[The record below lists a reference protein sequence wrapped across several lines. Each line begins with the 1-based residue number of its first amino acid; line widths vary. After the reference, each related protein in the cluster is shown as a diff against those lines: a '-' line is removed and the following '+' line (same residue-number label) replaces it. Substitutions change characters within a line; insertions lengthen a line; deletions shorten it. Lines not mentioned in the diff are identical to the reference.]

1 MSEIEKL
8 RKMLIEL
15 RKKAR
20 QDLNVPDELH
30 TELVNTSTA
39 LERALEKLAESKHL
53 DASKTKMLFKNAERL
68 SLMLEDIKKGRS
80 AYPSY
85 VDDFVPSIAQGPYTM
100 PRNLFEPQGAQ
111 QITVNAGGKLRLE
124 RAELA
129 LSILFPGSSTFRYGT
144 LPSKIKLGRWSQD
157 GRAHLSS
164 IHDLSPAPEFK
175 IKVRDRVMSVYK
187 PLKLNAS
194 LLRSQIA
201 LCTTCLSLIDED
213 ETCGHSTVQPHT
225 KLPSNFPI
233 IVKSELGRKMGED
246 KHLQKPLSFV
256 ISKTIFLPNLE
267 VGLAVTGFERTATVR
282 RQQNYRTVRIEY
294 DPPIGIRLCTSGLS
308 FTVNIPTEFL
318 HEVLKNNRMLR
329 RDIIIQLLANRIAEL
344 MSRTGI
350 PSYHHEL
357 LLSSLVSAIHLDD
370 LIDERTAISNLRSP
384 LAIPDIIAEIDREL
398 VFYESSRPDIA
409 KITEMFTALQI
420 FDITEENLL
429 NKLKITILHSMAHVL
444 LLATAITSGS
454 QLDDLDYLLR
464 EETNEVVV
472 FDAVSGGNGSSE
484 TAFEFLFEPGQF
496 SVEEYLESEERQE
509 IFKPRNLDET
519 AFELLLPCINGVA
532 DRAFLFGKVNPLET
546 EIKRKLTDLKNKA
559 STHAAP
565 IARIKSYGSK
575 SIFPLGIGYHG
586 VDYSQLSMDADRF
599 KETANICLHGCPEC
613 ISIGRKCHVGSFF
626 EKYNISKIALDELL
640 NYLLKEAIVEA
651 FSESEI
657 RRVLKSQSFAIIKLS
672 CNDEKSCEEAAKE
685 LNSKILALS
694 GQDLNGGHIK
704 FAGHWVDVD
713 ISSGAV
719 VYYYMLK
726 VI

>member
-1 MSEIEKL
+1 
-8 RKMLIEL
+8 
-15 RKKAR
+15 
-20 QDLNVPDELH
+20 
-30 TELVNTSTA
+30 
-39 LERALEKLAESKHL
+39 
-53 DASKTKMLFKNAERL
+53 
-68 SLMLEDIKKGRS
+68 
-80 AYPSY
+80 
-85 VDDFVPSIAQGPYTM
+85 
-100 PRNLFEPQGAQ
+100 
-111 QITVNAGGKLRLE
+111 
-124 RAELA
+124 
-129 LSILFPGSSTFRYGT
+129 
-144 LPSKIKLGRWSQD
+144 
-157 GRAHLSS
+157 
-164 IHDLSPAPEFK
+164 
-175 IKVRDRVMSVYK
+175 
-187 PLKLNAS
+187 
-194 LLRSQIA
+194 
-201 LCTTCLSLIDED
+201 
-213 ETCGHSTVQPHT
+213 VQPYS

-233 IVKSELGRKMGED
+233 IEKLELGRKTGET
-246 KHLQKPLSFV
+246 KRLQKPLSFV
-256 ISKTIFLPNLE
+256 ILKTSFLPNLE

-294 DPPIGIRLCTSGLS
+294 DPPIGIRLFTSGLS

-318 HEVLKNNRMLR
+318 RELLKNNRMLR
-329 RDIIIQLLANRIAEL
+329 RDLVIQIIANKIAEL
-344 MSRTGI
+344 MSREGI

-357 LLSSLVSAIHLDD
+357 LVSSLISAIHLDD
-370 LIDERTAISNLRSP
+370 LIDEKDAIKNLRSP
-384 LAIPDIIAEIDREL
+384 LAIPDIISKIDREL
-398 VFYESSRPDIA
+398 VFYESSRPDITM
-409 KITEMFTALQI
+409 ITEMFKALQKV
-420 FDITEENLL
+420 DINEESLES
-429 NKLKITILHSMAHVL
+429 KLRATILHSMAHVL
-444 LLATAITSGS
+444 LLAIAITSGS

-484 TAFEFLFEPGQF
+484 TAFDFLFEPGQF

-519 AFELLLPCINGVA
+519 AFEILLPCINGVA
-532 DRAFLFGKVNPLET
+532 DRAFLFGKFNPPEN

-559 STHAAP
+559 STHAAA
-565 IARIKSYGSK
+565 IARIKSYGSR

-599 KETANICLHGCPEC
+599 KETANICVHGCPEC

-640 NYLLKEAIVEA
+640 NYLLKEAIVES

-657 RRVLKSQSFAIIKLS
+657 IKVLKSHGFAIIKLS